1 MDRRTGHTDVTDG
14 RTNGP
19 DEQMDKN
26 LVEEMIL
33 LIPTD
38 EWTEQTY
45 REGLIKE
52 TGRTETLTEILVIPM
67 DSRTGLTDRRTDK
80 QTGRT
85 NK

>member
-1 MDRRTGHTDVTDG
+1 MDRSKERNTFTYLNGRMDRRTGHTDVTDG

-38 EWTEQTY
+38 E
-45 REGLIKE
+45 
-52 TGRTETLTEILVIPM
+52 
-67 DSRTGLTDRRTDK
+67 
-80 QTGRT
+80 
-85 NK
+85 

>member
-1 MDRRTGHTDVTDG
+1 MDRRTGHTGVTDG

-38 EWTEQTY
+38 EWTEQT
-45 REGLIKE
+45 
-52 TGRTETLTEILVIPM
+52 
-67 DSRTGLTDRRTDK
+67 
-80 QTGRT
+80 
-85 NK
+85 

>member
-1 MDRRTGHTDVTDG
+1 MTDGRTDRKKRNTFTYLNGRLDRRTGHTDVTDG

-38 EWTEQTY
+38 EWTEQT
-45 REGLIKE
+45 
-52 TGRTETLTEILVIPM
+52 
-67 DSRTGLTDRRTDK
+67 
-80 QTGRT
+80 
-85 NK
+85 